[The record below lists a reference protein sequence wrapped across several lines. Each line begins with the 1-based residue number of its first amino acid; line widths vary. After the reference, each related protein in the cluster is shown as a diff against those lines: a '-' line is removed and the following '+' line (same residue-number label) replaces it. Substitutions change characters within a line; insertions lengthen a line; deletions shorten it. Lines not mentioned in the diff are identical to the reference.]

1 MSMQQSPNTIRH
13 TSLVI
18 AAAVLCAASI
28 TGCNRSTTL
37 PPLVDEQGGPQ
48 IPGKFVWHNLV
59 TNDGAAAREFYGGL
73 FGWEFDVKDDGRY
86 SVITFHGRNLGGI
99 LDASKD
105 GKPVKRGHWLS
116 AMSVA
121 NLDASLAAVN
131 EAGGKQL
138 EAPIHVS
145 GVGSVVTVE
154 DADGAVLHLLS
165 SSRGD
170 PPDVEPR
177 VHTWL
182 WHELL
187 ANHADRALEF
197 YEAAF
202 GYRAEPLKKN
212 PGSEYR
218 VLWSSGEARAGVIQ
232 NPFAGTRSAWIPYVR
247 VDDPTALAERAAEL
261 GGSVVIAPAPDV
273 REGTLALVLDPSGAP
288 VALQKWS
295 PQDDEDE
302 GEVSP

>member
-1 MSMQQSPNTIRH
+1 
-13 TSLVI
+13 LV
-18 AAAVLCAASI
+18 AVALLCAASI
-28 TGCNRSTTL
+28 TGCNRSITL

-59 TNDGAAAREFYGGL
+59 TSDGEAARQFYGEL
-73 FGWEFDVKDDGRY
+73 FGWEFDVRDDGRY
-86 SVITFHGRNLGGI
+86 SVITFRGRNLGGI

-105 GKPVKRGHWLS
+105 GNAPKRGHWLS

-121 NLDASLAAVN
+121 SLDASLTAVE

-138 EAPIHVS
+138 EAPIDVS
-145 GVGSVVTVE
+145 GVGRVVTVE
-154 DADGAVLHLLS
+154 DADGALLHLLFS
-165 SSRGD
+165 DHGD
-170 PPDVEPR
+170 PPDVEPP

-197 YEAAF
+197 YESAF

-212 PGSEYR
+212 PSSEYR
-218 VLWSSGEARAGVIQ
+218 VLWSSGDARAGILQ
-232 NPFAGTRSAWIPYVR
+232 NPFEKTRSAWIPYVR
-247 VDDPTALAERAAEL
+247 VDDPAALAERVTEL
-261 GGSVVIAPAPDV
+261 GGSVVIAPRPDV
-273 REGTLALVLDPSGAP
+273 RDGTLALVLDPSGAP
-288 VALQKWS
+288 LALQKWS
-295 PQDDEDE
+295 PQDDE